1 MKEQIDMYQVV
12 VYDDG
17 SMKYDISGSDVILA
31 AAFTGLT
38 DTLSKLVKD
47 GTFKE
52 EFAFSI
58 FDRYKG
64 VLRELLDGI
73 PVEEID

>member
-17 SMKYDISGSDVILA
+17 SMKYDISGRDDILL
-31 AAFTGLT
+31 AAFTGPT
-38 DTLSKLVKD
+38 ETLAKLVKE

-52 EFAFSI
+52 GLALFV